1 MSHSTTAFPRRV
13 VVTGMSGV
21 TALGNDWP
29 TIRARMNAGETG
41 ICRMDDWDN
50 KYDLHTRLAGPVND
64 FSLKG
69 QFNRKQLRSMG
80 RVAQMALAAT
90 DSALADAGLRDETA
104 ILRGGRMGI
113 AYGSSF
119 GSTPP
124 VLGFTRLFE
133 TGSTNG
139 ITATSYIQMM
149 SHTAAVNIGVL
160 YGICGRIIPTSTACT
175 SGSMGIGY
183 AYEAIKYGMQ
193 DVMIAG
199 GAEELCP
206 TMVAVFDTLF
216 ATSTANDDASHSPRP
231 YDARRDGLVI
241 GEGAGTLILEEYS
254 HAKARGAPIYAEIVG
269 FASNS
274 DGAHITQP
282 AADKMQIALQ
292 NALTDAQLSASDIGL
307 VNGHGTATDHGDLAE
322 SIATR
327 TVFNRAVPIHTLKGH
342 FGHSLG
348 ACGAIEAWLG
358 IEMMREGRFVSTA
371 NLEHVD
377 PKCADLDYIM
387 ETPRLLETD
396 HIMSNNF
403 AFGGINTSLVL
414 RAADAMVT

>member
-1 MSHSTTAFPRRV
+1 MTRRV
-13 VVTGMSGV
+13 VVTGMAGI
-21 TALGNDWP
+21 TALGDDWQ
-29 TIRARMNAGETG
+29 TISARMNAGETG
-41 ICRMDDWDN
+41 IRRMDEWDG
-50 KYDLHTRLAGPVND
+50 KYDLRTRLAGPVED

-69 QFNRKQLRSMG
+69 KFSRKQLRSMG
-80 RVAQMALAAT
+80 RVAQMSVAAT
-90 DSALADAGLRDETA
+90 DKALEVAGLRDEKS
-104 ILRGGRMGI
+104 ILQGGRLGI

-124 VLGFTRLFE
+124 VLGFTRLME
-133 TGSTNG
+133 TGDSNA

-149 SHTAAVNIGVL
+149 SHTSAVNIGVL

-216 ATSTANDDASHSPRP
+216 ATSDNNDHPEVTPRP
-231 YDARRDGLVI
+231 YDQNRDGLVI
-241 GEGAGTLILEEYS
+241 GEGAGTLILEEYD
-254 HAKARGAPIYAEIVG
+254 HAVARGATIFGEIVG

-282 AADKMQIALQ
+282 QADKMEIALRKSLED
-292 NALTDAQLSASDIGL
+292 AGLTPSDIDI

-322 SIATR
+322 SKATR
-327 TVFNRAVPIHTLKGH
+327 AVFDRAIPIHTLKGH
-342 FGHSLG
+342 FGHTLG

-358 IEMMREGRFVSTA
+358 LEMMREGSFVPTA
-371 NLEHVD
+371 NLVSPD
-377 PKCADLDYIM
+377 PECAELDYIR
-387 ETPRLLETD
+387 ETPRRIDAQYL
-396 HIMSNNF
+396 MSNNF
-403 AFGGINTSLVL
+403 AFGGINTSLIFAKV
-414 RAADAMVT
+414 

>member
-1 MSHSTTAFPRRV
+1 MSKGTSSPRRV
-13 VVTGMSGV
+13 VITGMAGI
-21 TALGNDWP
+21 TALGDNWE
-29 TIRARMNAGETG
+29 TISSRMAAGETG
-41 ICRMDDWDN
+41 IRRMHDWDG
-50 KYDLHTRLAGPVND
+50 KYDLRTRLAAPVQD
-64 FSLKG
+64 FTLKG
-69 QFNRKQLRSMG
+69 KFSRKQLRSMG
-80 RVAQMALAAT
+80 RVAQMSVDAT
-90 DSALADAGLRDETA
+90 DKALEMAGLRDDTA
-104 ILRGGRMGI
+104 ILQGGRLGI

-124 VLGFTRLFE
+124 VLGFTRLME
-133 TGSTNG
+133 HGDSNA

-160 YGICGRIIPTSTACT
+160 YGISGRIIPTSTACT

-183 AYEAIKYGMQ
+183 AYEAIKFGMQ
-193 DVMIAG
+193 DLMIAG

-216 ATSTANDDASHSPRP
+216 ATSTSNDAPELSPRP

-241 GEGAGTLILEEYS
+241 GEGAGTLILEEYE
-254 HAKARGAPIYAEIVG
+254 HAKARGATIYGEIVG

-282 AADKMQIALQ
+282 AADKMEVALRKSLES
-292 NALTDAQLSASDIGL
+292 AGLSSSDIDI

-322 SIATR
+322 SRATR
-327 TVFNRAVPIHTLKGH
+327 AVFDRAIPMHTLKGH

-358 IEMMREGRFVSTA
+358 LEMMREGKFVATA
-371 NLEHVD
+371 NLEQVD
-377 PKCADLDYIM
+377 PECAELDYIFGDARSLSAEHM
-387 ETPRLLETD
+387 
-396 HIMSNNF
+396 MSNNF
-403 AFGGINTSLVL
+403 AFGGINTSLIF
-414 RAADAMVT
+414 RQI

>member
-1 MSHSTTAFPRRV
+1 MSLHSPRRV

-21 TALGNDWP
+21 TALGNDWQS
-29 TIRARMNAGETG
+29 IRARMNDGETG
-41 ICRMDDWDN
+41 ICRMDDWDG
-50 KYDLHTRLAGPVND
+50 KYDLRTRLAAPVRD
-64 FSLKG
+64 FSLAGKFG
-69 QFNRKQLRSMG
+69 RKQLRSMG

-90 DSALADAGLRDETA
+90 ENALIDAGLRDDTA
-104 ILRGGRMGI
+104 ILRGGRLGI
-113 AYGSSF
+113 SYGSSF

-124 VLGFTRLFE
+124 VLGFTQLFE
-133 TGSTNG
+133 TGSSNG

-160 YGICGRIIPTSTACT
+160 YGICGRVIPTSTACT

-216 ATSTANDDASHSPRP
+216 ATSTNNDDASHTPRP

-241 GEGAGTLILEEYS
+241 GEGAGTLILEEYE
-254 HAKARGAPIYAEIVG
+254 HARARGATIYAEIAG
-269 FASNS
+269 FATNS

-292 NALTDAQLSASDIGL
+292 GALDDAGLRAADIDL

-322 SIATR
+322 TLATR
-327 TVFNRAVPIHTLKGH
+327 AVFNRDIPLHTLKGH

-358 IEMMREGRFVSTA
+358 IEMMRENRFVATA
-371 NLEHVD
+371 NLKQVD
-377 PKCADLDYIM
+377 PQCAELDYI
-387 ETPRLLETD
+387 RGNAR
-396 HIMSNNF
+396 HINATHFMSNNF
-403 AFGGINTSLVL
+403 AFGGINTSLIF
-414 RAADAMVT
+414 RNASAIA